1 MVYFLDPTARG
12 LRGVEIVDPEDGREP
27 PDGTE
32 VIVILNEELEKS
44 SSISDFEEEDS
55 PYPEVRSAVANADDF
70 NMVAWSVRTWV
81 LGLLWAILIP
91 ALNQFFF
98 FRYPAVTITSLVAQ
112 LLSYPLGRLWAA
124 IVPRKTLFGIS
135 LNPGPFTI
143 KEHVLITI
151 MATVGASSAYATDVI
166 AVQRVYYGQ
175 HNDFLYQWL
184 LVMSTQLIGFSMG
197 GIARRFLVSPP
208 SMIWPDNLVTCS
220 LFNTLHSQWTAGTGE
235 REGMSREKFFVIAFV
250 GSMCWHFMPGYLFT
264 ALSTFTWVTWI
275 APRNKLVNQLFGYQ
289 TGIGLSMLTFDWSQ
303 IAYMSSPLATPW
315 WVEANVIGGMIFF
328 IWIIAPILHFKNVWY
343 SNYLP
348 FSTRT
353 SFDNTGATYNVTRIL
368 NPDGT
373 FNATAYHEYSPLLLS
388 TTFAMNYGISFAII
402 TSTVTYTLLHLREQI
417 IEQARRSL
425 KEQPDIH
432 ARLMSRYPEVPDWWY
447 AGIFATMFTFGVIC
461 IETWQTEMPV
471 WSFVLSLLLS
481 FIFFIPIGMIQAM
494 TNTQIGLNV
503 ISELM
508 VGYMLPGKPLTMMLF
523 KTFAYI
529 TMTQALQFS
538 VDLKLGHYMKVPPR
552 QMFWS
557 QVVATVVAGT
567 TQLGVQSW
575 MFSNI
580 ADMCT
585 PHQKDGFICPTTDVF
600 GTASIIWGVIGPA
613 LQFSKGQLYNDLL
626 WFFLLGAVL
635 PVIPWY
641 LTKKY
646 PDSFFKFINVPVLLC
661 GAGSVPPATAVNF
674 VPWAII
680 GYIFQHVIRRRH
692 FYWWAKYNYVLSA
705 ALDSG
710 VAIATVLIFF
720 CLQFPL
726 NGTIGMNSIQSWWG
740 NTVFTRTLDYEGAPM
755 LTVPSGSTFGP
766 TTW

>member
-1 MVYFLDPTARG
+1 MVSFLDPTVKS
-12 LRGVEIVDPEDGREP
+12 LRGVDIIDPENWREP

-32 VIVILNEELEKS
+32 DIVILDEEPEKTG
-44 SSISDFEEEDS
+44 SISDLEEEDS
-55 PYPEVRSAVANADDF
+55 PYPEVRSAVANADDP
-70 NMVAWSVRTWV
+70 NMVAWSLRTWV

-112 LLSYPLGRLWAA
+112 LLSYPLGRLWTA

-151 MATVGASSAYATDVI
+151 MATVGAASAYATDVI

-208 SMIWPDNLVTCS
+208 SMIWPSNLVTCS
-220 LFNTLHSQWTAGTGE
+220 LFNTLHSQRTAGTGE
-235 REGMSREKFFVIAFV
+235 REGMSREKFFAIAFV
-250 GSMCWHFMPGYLFT
+250 GSMCWHFLPGYLFT
-264 ALSTFTWVTWI
+264 ALSSFSWVTWI

-289 TGIGLSMLTFDWSQ
+289 SGLGLSMLTFDWSQ
-303 IAYMSSPLATPW
+303 IAYLSSPLATPW
-315 WVEANVIGGMIFF
+315 WAEANVIGGMIFF
-328 IWIIAPILHFKNVWY
+328 IWIIAPILHFRNVWY

-348 FSTRT
+348 FSSRT

-402 TSTVTYTLLHLREQI
+402 TSTVTYTLLHLRGQI

-425 KEQPDIH
+425 REQPDIH
-432 ARLMSRYPEVPDWWY
+432 ARLMSRYAEVPDWWY
-447 AGIFATMFTFGVIC
+447 AGIFATMFIFGVIC

-529 TMTQALQFS
+529 TMTQALQFT

-580 ADMCT
+580 TDMCN

-613 LQFSKGQLYNDLL
+613 LQFSDGQIYKDLL

-641 LTKKY
+641 LTKRY
-646 PDSFFKFINVPVLLC
+646 PDSFFKFVK
-661 GAGSVPPATAVNF
+661 
-674 VPWAII
+674 
-680 GYIFQHVIRRRH
+680 YIHFGLPRH
-692 FYWWAKYNYVLSA
+692 ASFSTH
-705 ALDSG
+705 D
-710 VAIATVLIFF
+710 IFTVCPFF
-720 CLQFPL
+720 CVELATCHQQQQLTSFP
-726 NGTIGMNSIQSWWG
+726 GQ
-740 NTVFTRTLDYEGAPM
+740 
-755 LTVPSGSTFGP
+755 
-766 TTW
+766 

>member
-1 MVYFLDPTARG
+1 
-12 LRGVEIVDPEDGREP
+12 
-27 PDGTE
+27 
-32 VIVILNEELEKS
+32 
-44 SSISDFEEEDS
+44 
-55 PYPEVRSAVANADDF
+55 
-70 NMVAWSVRTWV
+70 
-81 LGLLWAILIP
+81 
-91 ALNQFFF
+91 
-98 FRYPAVTITSLVAQ
+98 
-112 LLSYPLGRLWAA
+112 
-124 IVPRKTLFGIS
+124 
-135 LNPGPFTI
+135 
-143 KEHVLITI
+143 
-151 MATVGASSAYATDVI
+151 
-166 AVQRVYYGQ
+166 
-175 HNDFLYQWL
+175 
-184 LVMSTQLIGFSMG
+184 
-197 GIARRFLVSPP
+197 
-208 SMIWPDNLVTCS
+208 
-220 LFNTLHSQWTAGTGE
+220 
-235 REGMSREKFFVIAFV
+235 
-250 GSMCWHFMPGYLFT
+250 
-264 ALSTFTWVTWI
+264 
-275 APRNKLVNQLFGYQ
+275 
-289 TGIGLSMLTFDWSQ
+289 
-303 IAYMSSPLATPW
+303 
-315 WVEANVIGGMIFF
+315 
-328 IWIIAPILHFKNVWY
+328 
-343 SNYLP
+343 
-348 FSTRT
+348 
-353 SFDNTGATYNVTRIL
+353 
-368 NPDGT
+368 
-373 FNATAYHEYSPLLLS
+373 
-388 TTFAMNYGISFAII
+388 
-402 TSTVTYTLLHLREQI
+402 
-417 IEQARRSL
+417 
-425 KEQPDIH
+425 
-432 ARLMSRYPEVPDWWY
+432 
-447 AGIFATMFTFGVIC
+447 
-461 IETWQTEMPV
+461 
-471 WSFVLSLLLS
+471 LLS